1 MSENLHEETSMR
13 IKSMKTRATSLR
25 TLSLA
30 GLVAALFAYP
40 AFAHHSFAMFDNS
53 RMDGLS
59 GTITELEW
67 RNPHCW
73 LHLTVA
79 DEAGNELEWSFEM
92 GSIGQLTRDG
102 WSQETVAP
110 GDAIEIRFHPLK
122 DGSNG
127 GQLRFVRLPDGE
139 TMCQGNH
146 CAELENAG

>member
-1 MSENLHEETSMR
+1 MR
-13 IKSMKTRATSLR
+13 IKTMNKKATSLR
-25 TLSLA
+25 TLGLA

-53 RMDGLS
+53 QMNALTGMVS
-59 GTITELEW
+59 ELEW

-73 LHLTVA
+73 LHLTTL

-102 WSQETVAP
+102 WAQDTVDP

-127 GQLRFVRLPDGE
+127 GQLRFVRLPDGD
-139 TMCQGNH
+139 TICQGNH
-146 CAELENAG
+146 CAELEDAG

>member
-1 MSENLHEETSMR
+1 
-13 IKSMKTRATSLR
+13 MKLGTPSLSA
-25 TLSLA
+25 LGLA

-40 AFAHHSFAMFDNS
+40 AFAHHSFAMFDHS
-53 RMDGLS
+53 QMDARI
-59 GTITELEW
+59 GTVSELEW

-92 GSIGQLTRDG
+92 GSIGQLSRDG
-102 WSQETVAP
+102 WAQDSVTPVDP
-110 GDAIEIRFHPLK
+110 IEIRFHPLK

-139 TMCQGNH
+139 TICQGNN
-146 CAELENAG
+146 CAALEDAG